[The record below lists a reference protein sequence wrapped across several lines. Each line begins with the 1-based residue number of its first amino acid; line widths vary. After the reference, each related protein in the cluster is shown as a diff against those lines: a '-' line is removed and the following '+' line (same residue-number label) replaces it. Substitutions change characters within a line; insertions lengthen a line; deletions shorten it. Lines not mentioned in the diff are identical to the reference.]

1 MLSDRLVLSFYD
13 DAVGSDNLF
22 GSLVMSVKQ
31 LIALGKQPNG
41 YTNWESL
48 YGCQKGMD
56 GNEKGEEMNLNPE
69 MASNWRGQVLINVVA
84 KQEEKP
90 KKLVQEMNKELVE
103 KFKTSDFF

>member
-1 MLSDRLVLSFYD
+1 
-13 DAVGSDNLF
+13 
-22 GSLVMSVKQ
+22 
-31 LIALGKQPNG
+31 
-41 YTNWESL
+41 
-48 YGCQKGMD
+48 MD

-84 KQEEKP
+84 KKEEKP